1 MMPSRASTA
10 TFSDAPPPYWVAS
23 RQPLSIL
30 AFLLPL
36 VIAYEVGL
44 AVLLRSGQGVLT
56 IKAHETLLHFFDTF
70 GLSARG
76 GLFLGGAAIIVVL
89 LVWQVLTREPWHVD
103 PATLA
108 MMATESLA
116 LTLPLVGV
124 GMIMRAPEAAA
135 AAPDLATMSLG
146 ARVAISVGAGL
157 YEELLF
163 RMTLIAVMHTLLVDV
178 ARLPSRTGAIIAI
191 VVSAAAFTWYHPLED
206 AAGAFSLARA
216 GFFFLAGLY
225 FGLVYVVRGFGIV
238 VGTHVLYDVIVVS
251 MLGPASG

>member
-1 MMPSRASTA
+1 MPSRASTA
-10 TFSDAPPPYWVAS
+10 TFADAPPPYWVAS

-36 VIAYEVGL
+36 VIAYEIGL
-44 AVLLRSGQGVLT
+44 ALVLRSEQGVLT
-56 IKAHETLLHFFDTF
+56 IRAHETLLDFFRIF
-70 GLSARG
+70 GLSAHG
-76 GLFLGGAAIIVVL
+76 GLFLGGAAIVVVL
-89 LVWQVLTREPWHVD
+89 LVWQLLTREPWQVE

-124 GMIMRAPEAAA
+124 GLVIRAPEAAA

-146 ARVAISVGAGL
+146 ARLAISVGAGL

-163 RMTLIAVMHTLLVDV
+163 RMTLIAVTHTLLVDV
-178 ARLPSRTGAIIAI
+178 ARLPGRTGAAVAI
-191 VVSAAAFTWYHPLED
+191 LVSAAAFTWYHPLTD
-206 AAGAFSLARA
+206 AAGAFSIGRA

-251 MLGPASG
+251 MLGSGSG